1 MRFCIINK
9 ETPVKKTMLAIAVGT
24 TFLTTSAAIAAP
36 TVYGRFNLALDSQN
50 DEIGLD
56 FKTEDRTIKL
66 RDNNNSSRLGVKGS
80 EELGMGDLK
89 VIYQMEYGVDP
100 DGDESG
106 PFSKRNLFVG
116 LEGGFGQFKAGFY
129 DTIVKDIGGSVDQF
143 NDTVGDITN
152 LMVGETRTSNLLTYT
167 SPKLA
172 DAVKFVFTVKPGE
185 GRTATDDANDRE
197 DGIADTWY
205 TALIYDS
212 KMFSG
217 AIAYA
222 DNQTGGFKFDGGTA
236 GIDILR
242 ATGRINWNNFEFGA
256 LYQMAEGIDQVDG
269 LANGGD
275 FEESSWLVS
284 TAYKMDAWKF
294 KAQYGETEGDGSG
307 VTRSQLAVGADYK
320 LSKAATVQAYYVTY
334 EDADRI
340 VNGITDPTTD
350 TVGVA
355 FIYSF

>member
-1 MRFCIINK
+1 M
-9 ETPVKKTMLAIAVGT
+9 KKTMLAIAVGT
-24 TFLTTSAAIAAP
+24 TFLTSGAALAAP
-36 TVYGRFNLALDSQN
+36 TVYGRFNVALDSQK

-56 FKTEDRTIKL
+56 FKTADSTIKL

-80 EELGMGDLK
+80 EALGVGDLK
-89 VIYQMEYGVDP
+89 VIYQLEYGVDP
-100 DGDESG
+100 DGDESAA
-106 PFSKRNLFVG
+106 FSKRNLFVG

-143 NDTVGDITN
+143 NDTIGDITN
-152 LMVGETRTSNLLTYT
+152 LMVGETRTSNMLTYT

-172 DAVKFVFTVKPGE
+172 DAVKVVFSLKPGE

-205 TALIYDS
+205 AALVYDT

-222 DNQTGGFKFDGGTA
+222 DNQAGGFKFDGSSA

-242 ATGRINWNNFEFGA
+242 ATGRINWENFEFGA
-256 LYQMAEGIDQVDG
+256 LYQIAEGIDQ
-269 LANGGD
+269 AGGFINAGD
-275 FEESSWLVS
+275 CEESSWLVS
-284 TAYKMDAWKF
+284 AAYKMDSWKF
-294 KAQYGETEGDGSG
+294 KAQYGETEGDVSDI
-307 VTRSQLAVGADYK
+307 TRSQLAFGADYK
-320 LSKAATVQAYYVTY
+320 LSKAATVQLYYVTY
-334 EDADRI
+334 EDQDRI

-355 FIYSF
+355 FVYSF

>member
-1 MRFCIINK
+1 VN
-9 ETPVKKTMLAIAVGT
+9 KTMLAIAVGS
-24 TFLTTSAAIAAP
+24 TFLTSAAAVAAP
-36 TVYGRFNLALDSQN
+36 TVYGRFNLALDSQK
-50 DEIGLD
+50 DEIGFD
-56 FKTEDRTIKL
+56 FGTSDRTIKL

-100 DGDESG
+100 DGDESSA
-106 PFSKRNLFVG
+106 FSKRNLFVG
-116 LEGGFGQFKAGFY
+116 LEGGFGQAKAGFY
-129 DTIVKDIGGSVDQF
+129 DTIVKDIGGTVDQF

-167 SPKLA
+167 SPALA
-172 DAVKFVFTVKPGE
+172 DAVKVVVTVKPGE
-185 GRTATDDANDRE
+185 GRVATDDVNDRE

-205 TALIYDS
+205 AALLYNG
-212 KMFSG
+212 KMFTG
-217 AIAYA
+217 GLAYA
-222 DNQTGGFKFDGGTA
+222 DNQASGFKFDGGTA
-236 GIDILR
+236 GTDILR
-242 ATGRINWNNFEFGA
+242 ATGAFKWENFEFGA
-256 LYQMAEGIDQVDG
+256 LYQMAEGIDQAG
-269 LANGGD
+269 ATNANLNGGD
-275 FEESSWLVS
+275 REENSWLLS
-284 TAYKMDAWKF
+284 GAYKMNAWKF
-294 KAQYGETEGDGSG
+294 KLQYGETEGDLTD

-320 LSKAATVQAYYVTY
+320 LSKAATVQTYYVMY